1 MAYRP
6 GWVDHL
12 IGWHVYPL
20 GFVGAP
26 ARLESQEVSHRLA
39 HLGAW
44 LDHAVALGCSSLAL
58 GPVFSSASHGYD
70 TLDYFTID
78 PRLGDDDDF
87 DHLLQAAHARGLSVL
102 LDGVFNHVS
111 RRNRIVQDAQS
122 AGPDSDAGRMVR
134 WCAGRLDVFEGHS
147 DLVALN
153 HDNPAVREHVTR
165 IMNYWCGRGVDGWRL
180 DAAYSVNP
188 EFWAAVLPSVREKY
202 PDVWIFGEVIHG
214 DYASIVRASG
224 MDSVTQYELWK
235 GIWSSIESR
244 NFFELDHA
252 LGRHNEFSDAF
263 TPMTF
268 VGNHDVTR
276 IASRVGQ
283 DGAVLATAILAT
295 IGGIPLIYYG
305 DELAYR
311 GVKEERFGGDDDIR
325 PVFPASPADLSNLG
339 ADTLR
344 AHQSLLGL
352 RRRHPWL
359 VDARTE
365 SLDLTNERYVYRT
378 GVPGSNLLSS
388 NLMCAMAARFSSGKP
403 VRSFGLAEPDPCDR
417 HRPGQSPPKRSR
429 V

>member
-1 MAYRP
+1 MIGRDKRGGIMAYRP

-378 GVPGSNLLSS
+378 GVPGVEPLIVELDVRDGCSVLIRE
-388 NLMCAMAARFSSGKP
+388 AGQVVWSSG
-403 VRSFGLAEPDPCDR
+403 A
-417 HRPGQSPPKRSR
+417 
-429 V
+429 

>member
-1 MAYRP
+1 MVYRP
-6 GWVDHL
+6 GWVNHL

-378 GVPGSNLLSS
+378 GVPGVEPLIVELDVRDGCSVLIRE
-388 NLMCAMAARFSSGKP
+388 AGQVVWSSG
-403 VRSFGLAEPDPCDR
+403 A
-417 HRPGQSPPKRSR
+417 
-429 V
+429 

>member
-26 ARLESQEVSHRLA
+26 TRLESQEVSHRLA
-39 HLGAW
+39 HLEAW
-44 LDHAVALGCSSLAL
+44 LDHAVALGCSGLAL

-134 WCAGRLDVFEGHS
+134 WCEGHLDVFEGHS

-252 LGRHNEFSDAF
+252 LGRHNEFSDVF

-378 GVPGSNLLSS
+378 GVPGVEPLIVELDVRDGCSVLIRE
-388 NLMCAMAARFSSGKP
+388 AGQVVWSSG
-403 VRSFGLAEPDPCDR
+403 A
-417 HRPGQSPPKRSR
+417 
-429 V
+429 

>member
-78 PRLGDDDDF
+78 SRLGDDDDF

-378 GVPGSNLLSS
+378 GVPGVEPLIVELDVRDGCSVLI
-388 NLMCAMAARFSSGKP
+388 REVGQVVWSSG
-403 VRSFGLAEPDPCDR
+403 A
-417 HRPGQSPPKRSR
+417 
-429 V
+429 

>member
-214 DYASIVRASG
+214 DYAGIVRASG

-305 DELAYR
+305 DELASR

-344 AHQSLLGL
+344 AHQNLLGL

-378 GVPGSNLLSS
+378 GVPGVEPLVVELDVRDGCSVLIRE
-388 NLMCAMAARFSSGKP
+388 AGQVVWSSG
-403 VRSFGLAEPDPCDR
+403 A
-417 HRPGQSPPKRSR
+417 
-429 V
+429 

>member
-87 DHLLQAAHARGLSVL
+87 DHLLQTAHARGLSVL

-378 GVPGSNLLSS
+378 GVPGVEPLIVELDVRDGCSVLIRE
-388 NLMCAMAARFSSGKP
+388 AGQVVWSSG
-403 VRSFGLAEPDPCDR
+403 A
-417 HRPGQSPPKRSR
+417 
-429 V
+429 

>member
-20 GFVGAP
+20 GFVGAST
-26 ARLESQEVSHRLA
+26 RLESQEVSHRLA
-39 HLGAW
+39 HLEAW
-44 LDHAVALGCSSLAL
+44 LDHAVALGCSGLAL

-134 WCAGRLDVFEGHS
+134 WCEGHLDVFEGHS

-188 EFWAAVLPSVREKY
+188 EFWAAVLPPVREKR

-214 DYASIVRASG
+214 DYAGIVRASG

-252 LGRHNEFSDAF
+252 LGRHNEFSDVF
-263 TPMTF
+263 TPVTF

-378 GVPGSNLLSS
+378 GVPGVEPLIVELDVRDGCSVLIRE
-388 NLMCAMAARFSSGKP
+388 AGQVVWSSG
-403 VRSFGLAEPDPCDR
+403 A
-417 HRPGQSPPKRSR
+417 
-429 V
+429 

>member
-1 MAYRP
+1 MAHRP

-26 ARLESQEVSHRLA
+26 TRLESQEVSHRLA
-39 HLGAW
+39 HLEAW
-44 LDHAVALGCSSLAL
+44 LDHAVALGCSGLAL

-134 WCAGRLDVFEGHS
+134 WCAGHFDVFEGHS
-147 DLVALN
+147 DLVTLN

-188 EFWAAVLPSVREKY
+188 EFWAAVLPPVREKY

-378 GVPGSNLLSS
+378 GVPGVEPLIVELDVRDGCSVLIRE
-388 NLMCAMAARFSSGKP
+388 AGQVVWSSG
-403 VRSFGLAEPDPCDR
+403 A
-417 HRPGQSPPKRSR
+417 
-429 V
+429 

>member
-311 GVKEERFGGDDDIR
+311 GVKEERFGGDDDTR

-378 GVPGSNLLSS
+378 GVPGVEPLIVELDVRDGCSVLIRE
-388 NLMCAMAARFSSGKP
+388 AGQVVWSSG
-403 VRSFGLAEPDPCDR
+403 A
-417 HRPGQSPPKRSR
+417 
-429 V
+429 

>member
-344 AHQSLLGL
+344 AHQNLLGL

-378 GVPGSNLLSS
+378 GVPGVEPLIVELDVRDGCSVLIRE
-388 NLMCAMAARFSSGKP
+388 AGQVVWSSG
-403 VRSFGLAEPDPCDR
+403 A
-417 HRPGQSPPKRSR
+417 
-429 V
+429 

>member
-134 WCAGRLDVFEGHS
+134 WCEGHLDVFEGHS

-305 DELAYR
+305 DELASR

-378 GVPGSNLLSS
+378 GVPGVEPLIVELDVRDGCSVLIRE
-388 NLMCAMAARFSSGKP
+388 AGQVVWSSG
-403 VRSFGLAEPDPCDR
+403 A
-417 HRPGQSPPKRSR
+417 
-429 V
+429 

>member
-134 WCAGRLDVFEGHS
+134 WCEGHLDVFEGHS

-378 GVPGSNLLSS
+378 GVPGVEPLIVELDVRDGCSVLI
-388 NLMCAMAARFSSGKP
+388 REVGQGVWSSG
-403 VRSFGLAEPDPCDR
+403 A
-417 HRPGQSPPKRSR
+417 
-429 V
+429 

>member
-378 GVPGSNLLSS
+378 GVPGVEPLIVELDVRDGCSVLIRE
-388 NLMCAMAARFSSGKP
+388 AGHVVWSSG
-403 VRSFGLAEPDPCDR
+403 A
-417 HRPGQSPPKRSR
+417 
-429 V
+429 

>member
-111 RRNRIVQDAQS
+111 RRNRIVQDEQS

-188 EFWAAVLPSVREKY
+188 EFWAAVLPSMREKY

-214 DYASIVRASG
+214 DYAGIVRASG

-378 GVPGSNLLSS
+378 GVPGVEPLIVELDVRDGCSVLIRE
-388 NLMCAMAARFSSGKP
+388 AGQVIWSSG
-403 VRSFGLAEPDPCDR
+403 A
-417 HRPGQSPPKRSR
+417 SPL
-429 V
+429 

>member
-39 HLGAW
+39 HLEAW
-44 LDHAVALGCSSLAL
+44 LDHAVALGCSGLAL

-134 WCAGRLDVFEGHS
+134 WCEGHLDVFEGHS

-188 EFWAAVLPSVREKY
+188 EFWAAVLPPVREKH

-214 DYASIVRASG
+214 DYAGIVRASG

-305 DELAYR
+305 DELASR

-344 AHQSLLGL
+344 AHQNLLGL

-378 GVPGSNLLSS
+378 GVPGVEPLIVELDVRDGCSVLIRE
-388 NLMCAMAARFSSGKP
+388 AGQVIWSSG
-403 VRSFGLAEPDPCDR
+403 A
-417 HRPGQSPPKRSR
+417 SPL
-429 V
+429 

>member
-20 GFVGAP
+20 GFVGAST
-26 ARLESQEVSHRLA
+26 RLESQEVSHRLA
-39 HLGAW
+39 HLEAW
-44 LDHAVALGCSSLAL
+44 LDHAVALGCSGLAL

-134 WCAGRLDVFEGHS
+134 WCAGHLDVFEGHS

-378 GVPGSNLLSS
+378 GVPGVEPLIVELDVRDGCSVLIRE
-388 NLMCAMAARFSSGKP
+388 AGQVVWSSG
-403 VRSFGLAEPDPCDR
+403 A
-417 HRPGQSPPKRSR
+417 
-429 V
+429 

>member
-188 EFWAAVLPSVREKY
+188 EFWAAVLPPVREKH

-378 GVPGSNLLSS
+378 GVPGVEPLIVELDVRDGCSVLIRE
-388 NLMCAMAARFSSGKP
+388 AGQVIWSSG
-403 VRSFGLAEPDPCDR
+403 A
-417 HRPGQSPPKRSR
+417 SPL
-429 V
+429 

>member
-1 MAYRP
+1 MAHRP

-26 ARLESQEVSHRLA
+26 TRLESQEVSHRLA
-39 HLGAW
+39 HLEAW
-44 LDHAVALGCSSLAL
+44 LDHAVALGCSGLAL

-70 TLDYFTID
+70 TLNYFTID

-134 WCAGRLDVFEGHS
+134 WCAGHFDVFEGHS
-147 DLVALN
+147 DLVTLN

-188 EFWAAVLPSVREKY
+188 EFWAAVLPPVREKY

-378 GVPGSNLLSS
+378 GVPGVEPLIVELDVRDGCSVLI
-388 NLMCAMAARFSSGKP
+388 REVGQVVWSSG
-403 VRSFGLAEPDPCDR
+403 A
-417 HRPGQSPPKRSR
+417 
-429 V
+429 

>member
-165 IMNYWCGRGVDGWRL
+165 IMNYWCGRGIDGWRL

-378 GVPGSNLLSS
+378 GVPGVEPLIVELDVRDGCSVLIRE
-388 NLMCAMAARFSSGKP
+388 AGQVVWSSG
-403 VRSFGLAEPDPCDR
+403 A
-417 HRPGQSPPKRSR
+417 
-429 V
+429 

>member
-295 IGGIPLIYYG
+295 IGGTPLIYYG

-378 GVPGSNLLSS
+378 GVPGVEPLIVELDVRDGCSVLIRE
-388 NLMCAMAARFSSGKP
+388 AGQVVWSSG
-403 VRSFGLAEPDPCDR
+403 A
-417 HRPGQSPPKRSR
+417 
-429 V
+429 

>member
-87 DHLLQAAHARGLSVL
+87 DHLLQAAHARGPSVL

-378 GVPGSNLLSS
+378 GVPGVEPLIVELDVRDGCSVLIRE
-388 NLMCAMAARFSSGKP
+388 AGQVVWSSG
-403 VRSFGLAEPDPCDR
+403 A
-417 HRPGQSPPKRSR
+417 
-429 V
+429 

>member
-224 MDSVTQYELWK
+224 MDSVTQYGLWK

-378 GVPGSNLLSS
+378 GVPGVEPLIVELDVRDGCSVLIRE
-388 NLMCAMAARFSSGKP
+388 AGQVVWSSG
-403 VRSFGLAEPDPCDR
+403 A
-417 HRPGQSPPKRSR
+417 
-429 V
+429 

>member
-263 TPMTF
+263 TSMTF

-378 GVPGSNLLSS
+378 GVPGVEPLIVELDVRDGCSVLIRE
-388 NLMCAMAARFSSGKP
+388 AGQVVWSSG
-403 VRSFGLAEPDPCDR
+403 A
-417 HRPGQSPPKRSR
+417 
-429 V
+429 

>member
-180 DAAYSVNP
+180 DAAYFVNP

-378 GVPGSNLLSS
+378 GVPGVEPLIVELDVRDGCSVLIRE
-388 NLMCAMAARFSSGKP
+388 AGQVVWSSG
-403 VRSFGLAEPDPCDR
+403 A
-417 HRPGQSPPKRSR
+417 
-429 V
+429 

>member
-26 ARLESQEVSHRLA
+26 ARLESQEVSHRLS

-378 GVPGSNLLSS
+378 GVPGVEPLIVELDVRDGCSVLIRE
-388 NLMCAMAARFSSGKP
+388 AGQVVWSSG
-403 VRSFGLAEPDPCDR
+403 A
-417 HRPGQSPPKRSR
+417 
-429 V
+429 

>member
-188 EFWAAVLPSVREKY
+188 EFWAAVLPPVREKH

-214 DYASIVRASG
+214 DYAGIVRASG

-305 DELAYR
+305 DELASR

-378 GVPGSNLLSS
+378 GVPGVEPLIVELDVRDGCSVLIRE
-388 NLMCAMAARFSSGKP
+388 AGQVVWSSG
-403 VRSFGLAEPDPCDR
+403 A
-417 HRPGQSPPKRSR
+417 
-429 V
+429 

>member
-20 GFVGAP
+20 GFVGAST
-26 ARLESQEVSHRLA
+26 RLESQEVSHRLA
-39 HLGAW
+39 HLEAW
-44 LDHAVALGCSSLAL
+44 LDHAVALGCSGLAL

-252 LGRHNEFSDAF
+252 LGRHNEFSDVF
-263 TPMTF
+263 TPVTF

-305 DELAYR
+305 DELASR

-344 AHQSLLGL
+344 AHQNLLGL

-378 GVPGSNLLSS
+378 GVPGVEPLIVELDVRDGCSVLIRE
-388 NLMCAMAARFSSGKP
+388 AGQVIWSSG
-403 VRSFGLAEPDPCDR
+403 A
-417 HRPGQSPPKRSR
+417 SPL
-429 V
+429 

>member
-153 HDNPAVREHVTR
+153 HDNLAVREHVTR

-378 GVPGSNLLSS
+378 GVPGVEPLIVELDVRDGCSVLIRE
-388 NLMCAMAARFSSGKP
+388 AGQVVWSSG
-403 VRSFGLAEPDPCDR
+403 A
-417 HRPGQSPPKRSR
+417 
-429 V
+429 

>member
-224 MDSVTQYELWK
+224 MDSVTQYGLWK

-378 GVPGSNLLSS
+378 GVPGVEPLIVELDVRDGCSVLI
-388 NLMCAMAARFSSGKP
+388 REVGQVVWSSG
-403 VRSFGLAEPDPCDR
+403 A
-417 HRPGQSPPKRSR
+417 
-429 V
+429 

>member
-134 WCAGRLDVFEGHS
+134 WCAGLLDVFEGHS
-147 DLVALN
+147 DVVALN

-378 GVPGSNLLSS
+378 GVPGVEPLIVELDVRDGCSVLIRE
-388 NLMCAMAARFSSGKP
+388 AGQVVWSSG
-403 VRSFGLAEPDPCDR
+403 A
-417 HRPGQSPPKRSR
+417 
-429 V
+429 

>member
-134 WCAGRLDVFEGHS
+134 WCEGHLDVFEGHS

-252 LGRHNEFSDAF
+252 LGRHNEFGDAF

-378 GVPGSNLLSS
+378 GVPGVEPLIVELDVRDGCSVLIRE
-388 NLMCAMAARFSSGKP
+388 AGQVVWSSG
-403 VRSFGLAEPDPCDR
+403 A
-417 HRPGQSPPKRSR
+417 
-429 V
+429 

>member
-39 HLGAW
+39 HLEAW
-44 LDHAVALGCSSLAL
+44 LDHAVALGCSGLAL

-134 WCAGRLDVFEGHS
+134 WCEGHLDVFEGHS

-378 GVPGSNLLSS
+378 GVPGVEPLIVELDVRDGCSVLIRE
-388 NLMCAMAARFSSGKP
+388 AGQVVWSSG
-403 VRSFGLAEPDPCDR
+403 A
-417 HRPGQSPPKRSR
+417 
-429 V
+429 

>member
-20 GFVGAP
+20 GFVGAST
-26 ARLESQEVSHRLA
+26 RLESQEVSHRLA

-44 LDHAVALGCSSLAL
+44 LDHAVALGCSGLAL

-134 WCAGRLDVFEGHS
+134 WCEGHLDVFEGHS

-305 DELAYR
+305 DELASR

-378 GVPGSNLLSS
+378 GVPGVEPLIVELDVRDGCSVLIRE
-388 NLMCAMAARFSSGKP
+388 AGQVIWSSG
-403 VRSFGLAEPDPCDR
+403 A
-417 HRPGQSPPKRSR
+417 SPL
-429 V
+429 

>member
-20 GFVGAP
+20 GFVGAST
-26 ARLESQEVSHRLA
+26 RLESQEVSHRLA

-188 EFWAAVLPSVREKY
+188 EFWAAVLPPVREKH

-252 LGRHNEFSDAF
+252 LGRHNEFSDVF
-263 TPMTF
+263 TPVTF

-378 GVPGSNLLSS
+378 GVPGVEPLIVELDVRDGCSVLIRE
-388 NLMCAMAARFSSGKP
+388 AGQVVWSSG
-403 VRSFGLAEPDPCDR
+403 A
-417 HRPGQSPPKRSR
+417 
-429 V
+429 

>member
-20 GFVGAP
+20 GFVGAST
-26 ARLESQEVSHRLA
+26 RLESQEVSHRLA
-39 HLGAW
+39 HLEAW
-44 LDHAVALGCSSLAL
+44 LDHAVALGCSGLAL

-134 WCAGRLDVFEGHS
+134 WCEGHLDVFEGHS

-305 DELAYR
+305 DELASR

-378 GVPGSNLLSS
+378 GVPGVEPLIVELDVRDGCSVLIRE
-388 NLMCAMAARFSSGKP
+388 AGQVVWSSG
-403 VRSFGLAEPDPCDR
+403 A
-417 HRPGQSPPKRSR
+417 
-429 V
+429 

>member
-20 GFVGAP
+20 GFVGAST
-26 ARLESQEVSHRLA
+26 RLESQEVSHRLA
-39 HLGAW
+39 HLEAW
-44 LDHAVALGCSSLAL
+44 LDHAVALGCSGLAL

-102 LDGVFNHVS
+102 LDGVVNHVS

-378 GVPGSNLLSS
+378 GVPGVEPLIVELDVRDGCSVLIRE
-388 NLMCAMAARFSSGKP
+388 AGQVVWSSG
-403 VRSFGLAEPDPCDR
+403 A
-417 HRPGQSPPKRSR
+417 
-429 V
+429 

>member
-1 MAYRP
+1 MAHRP

-39 HLGAW
+39 HLEAW
-44 LDHAVALGCSSLAL
+44 LDHAVALGCSGLAL

-70 TLDYFTID
+70 TLNYFTID

-378 GVPGSNLLSS
+378 GVPGVEPLIVELDVRDGCSVLIRE
-388 NLMCAMAARFSSGKP
+388 AGQVVWSSG
-403 VRSFGLAEPDPCDR
+403 A
-417 HRPGQSPPKRSR
+417 
-429 V
+429 

>member
-122 AGPDSDAGRMVR
+122 AEPDSDAGRMVR

-378 GVPGSNLLSS
+378 GVPGVEPLIVELDVRDGCSVLIRE
-388 NLMCAMAARFSSGKP
+388 AGQVVWSSG
-403 VRSFGLAEPDPCDR
+403 A
-417 HRPGQSPPKRSR
+417 
-429 V
+429 